1 MQLKRIGAGVAAVLA
16 IACAAPAT
24 AANFSIPDV
33 LSYPFVVDLVSAP
46 QANRIAW
53 VRTVRGVRNVWVAD
67 GPTFTPRQVTAFT
80 ADDGE
85 ELTQLTFSPD
95 GAVLSV
101 ADILCAY
108 GVSTAWP
115 EGASGFTT
123 AEVKCNFTGTLREGE
138 AVCTATLLHGGRT
151 TQVWDARVE
160 DAASGKL
167 MAAFRCT
174 QIILYPRA

>member
-1 MQLKRIGAGVAAVLA
+1 MAATSNHTRVEKL
-16 IACAAPAT
+16 
-24 AANFSIPDV
+24 N
-33 LSYPFVVDLVSAP
+33 
-46 QANRIAW
+46 QANVGKLPGHLGLEI
-53 VRTVRGVRNVWVAD
+53 TEVAD
-67 GPTFTPRQVTAFT
+67 GKVVGRFKVR
-80 ADDGE
+80 D
-85 ELTQLTFSPD
+85 ELVAHTGFLLA

-123 AEVKCNFTGTLREGE
+123 AEVKCNFVGTLREGE
-138 AVCTATLLHGGRT
+138 AVCTASLLHGGRT

-160 DAASGKL
+160 DAATGKL

-174 QIILYPRA
+174 QVILYPRG

>member
-1 MQLKRIGAGVAAVLA
+1 M
-16 IACAAPAT
+16 PAT
-24 AANFSIPDV
+24 TNRNTV
-33 LSYPFVVDLVSAP
+33 EGLN
-46 QANRIAW
+46 QANEGKLPGHLGLEI
-53 VRTVRGVRNVWVAD
+53 TEVAD
-67 GPTFTPRQVTAFT
+67 GRVVGRFAVRQDLVAHTGYLLA
-80 ADDGE
+80 
-85 ELTQLTFSPD
+85 

-108 GVSTAWP
+108 GVSTVWP

-138 AVCTATLLHGGRT
+138 AVCTAELLHGGRT

-160 DAASGKL
+160 DAATGKL

>member
-1 MQLKRIGAGVAAVLA
+1 M
-16 IACAAPAT
+16 PAT
-24 AANFSIPDV
+24 VNRTSVEDLNRANAGKLPGHLGLEIVEVEPGK
-33 LSYPFVVDLVSAP
+33 VVGRFAVRADLVAHTGYLL
-46 QANRIAW
+46 A
-53 VRTVRGVRNVWVAD
+53 
-67 GPTFTPRQVTAFT
+67 
-80 ADDGE
+80 
-85 ELTQLTFSPD
+85 

-123 AEVKCNFTGTLREGE
+123 AEVKANFMGTLREGE
-138 AVCTATLLHGGRT
+138 VRCTAELLHGGRT

-174 QIILYPRA
+174 QIILYPRGG